1 MANNPPGANLMTKA
15 SAVRNPSRCKNILL
29 WIVIPLK
36 GSSLKSKASGSLR
49 HVAHSSPELHNI

>member
-1 MANNPPGANLMTKA
+1 MHK
-15 SAVRNPSRCKNILL
+15 VLL
-29 WIVIPLK
+29 WIIIPLK